1 MFGRNKDNGQPR
13 GKLATWL
20 HKIFGDKDEPNRAV
34 EAFSL
39 DTPEE
44 STENDVQDQSRMTE
58 EYKEFLREQE
68 KTWPQEVPAA
78 EEAQATETENTP
90 DASASAPD
98 ENA

>member
-44 STENDVQDQSRMTE
+44 PTENDVQDQSRMTE

-68 KTWPQEVPAA
+68 KTWPQETLAA
-78 EEAQATETENTP
+78 DGATETKNTP
-90 DASASAPD
+90 DDSASTPD
-98 ENA
+98 ENT

>member
-44 STENDVQDQSRMTE
+44 PTENNVQDQSRMTE

-68 KTWPQEVPAA
+68 KTWPQEAPAVDG
-78 EEAQATETENTP
+78 TMDTENTS
-90 DASASAPD
+90 DASASARD
-98 ENA
+98 ENP

>member
-44 STENDVQDQSRMTE
+44 PTENDVQDQSRMTE

-68 KTWPQEVPAA
+68 KSWPQEAPAT

>member
-20 HKIFGDKDEPNRAV
+20 HKIFGDKDEPNRAA

-44 STENDVQDQSRMTE
+44 PTENDVQDQSRMTE

-68 KTWPQEVPAA
+68 KTWSQEVPAA
-78 EEAQATETENTP
+78 DGATETENTP
-90 DASASAPD
+90 DDSTSTPD